1 LPTIDYLNNIKEDA
15 VQLVGDKMTTSKM
28 VKTSLIFS
36 LTLNVV
42 FIAGFF
48 YLKHSA
54 QKTIFQ
60 MAALNAQ
67 AELTTLESIISELNS
82 SDAAKIENLK
92 SRLQQQAETV
102 KKVASVWEG
111 ASNGKYKVQ
120 Q

>member
-1 LPTIDYLNNIKEDA
+1 
-15 VQLVGDKMTTSKM
+15 M

-42 FIAGFF
+42 LIAGFF
-48 YLKHSA
+48 YLKHYA
-54 QKTIFQ
+54 RNTIFQ

-67 AELTTLESIISELNS
+67 AEVKRLESIISELDS

-92 SRLQQQAETV
+92 SRLQQQAETA
-102 KKVASVWEG
+102 KKTASVLED